1 MLLSNIT
8 TATKTVK
15 IKCLERCF
23 FDKTVVLCFSTV
35 LAESTGL
42 GLMIYN
48 QNFIAHPGLQLEYA
62 ILCLA

>member
-15 IKCLERCF
+15 IKCLERCS

-42 GLMIYN
+42 GLMISN
-48 QNFIAHPGLQLEYA
+48 KIFLVHPNLQLEYV
-62 ILCLA
+62 ILCLS